1 MPNTEA
7 TFKLN
12 PDILKSFSKTSIPF
26 PSSNNSHFQNEAE
39 YKGKTF
45 LVKMSLIMRKK
56 NVFIQ
61 KTEKKKQA
69 IQKFEKTLNN
79 TQTTKQKRSNN
90 GFHNTKKY
98 LCCFKY
104 VKVFL
109 AFRWIKLFKVN

>member
-45 LVKMSLIMRKK
+45 LVKMSFIM
-56 NVFIQ
+56 
-61 KTEKKKQA
+61 KKKCVNTKDWKKLA

-79 TQTTKQKRSNN
+79 TQTTTQKWTNN
-90 GFHNTKKY
+90 GFHNTKK
-98 LCCFKY
+98 
-104 VKVFL
+104 
-109 AFRWIKLFKVN
+109 